1 MVLSPKF
8 CGACRSAWQE
18 LLAQSKKFREES
30 PDMRR
35 WIVCALA
42 LGLHIPGYAKEDSIR
57 TFRTIDP
64 IQLDKKVP
72 HGFGQVFVDAARK
85 NNIDPLILAAI
96 SAHESGA
103 WKSKAARV
111 KHNWMGLMAQ
121 GKTKH
126 FAPPNDSIYY
136 GADLL
141 NRAPFKSRNTLS
153 GIACLY
159 CASNPASWKKEVL
172 RWRHQLELHETRPNL
187 ATGASY

>member
-1 MVLSPKF
+1 MFLEPAHPS
-8 CGACRSAWQE
+8 
-18 LLAQSKKFREES
+18 
-30 PDMRR
+30 MRI

-42 LGLHIPGYAKEDSIR
+42 LGLQIPGYATEDSIR
-57 TFRTIDP
+57 AFRAVDP

-111 KHNWMGLMAQ
+111 KHNWMGLMAR
-121 GKTKH
+121 GKAKH
-126 FAPPNDSIYY
+126 FATPTDSIYY
-136 GADLL
+136 AADLL
-141 NRAPFKSRNTLS
+141 NRAPFKGRNTLS
-153 GIACLY
+153 GIASVY

-172 RWRHQLELHETRPNL
+172 RWCRQLEPHDTRRNI
-187 ATGASY
+187 ATAATY

>member
-1 MVLSPKF
+1 
-8 CGACRSAWQE
+8 
-18 LLAQSKKFREES
+18 
-30 PDMRR
+30 MRR

-42 LGLHIPGYAKEDSIR
+42 FGLQIPGYAKEDSIR
-57 TFRTIDP
+57 TFRAIDP

-111 KHNWMGLMAQ
+111 KHNWMGLMAR

-126 FAPPNDSIYY
+126 FTTPNDSIYY
-136 GADLL
+136 AADLL
-141 NRAPFKSRNTLS
+141 NHAPFKSRNTLS
-153 GIACLY
+153 GIACVY

-172 RWRHQLELHETRPNL
+172 RWCRRLEPSDMKRNI
-187 ATGASY
+187 ATGATY